1 MPPIEGKTALYRAG
15 IWWELLTCLVKKGN
29 LIYKSVHF
37 GGSMANKGEKSCYVF
52 ECVADLREISRIL
65 NDFLYANNFK
75 YQEKNRLK
83 YFINS
88 DPIAGKRFF
97 EYYFNGNILYIY
109 VYINNT
115 KKPWPLDD
123 KYFASVP
130 KQAYRNILEP
140 LINELNRVNEN
151 ARYHAQYQG
160 CYQNGQ
166 YHNTGYANM
175 QYNNINNIPYTQN
188 QSVMQN
194 GYAGTYQNKF
204 SDINNKSKEN
214 QAVWGFVFSGVGVIM
229 SLFGYSWGIFIL
241 FIEIYFAIQGFNT
254 KKKLFS
260 IMTFILAALS
270 IILFFLYITGTYS
283 IYN

>member
-1 MPPIEGKTALYRAG
+1 
-15 IWWELLTCLVKKGN
+15 
-29 LIYKSVHF
+29 
-37 GGSMANKGEKSCYVF
+37 MANKGEKSCYVF

-75 YQEKNRLK
+75 YQEKNGLK
-83 YFINS
+83 YFIHS

-140 LINELNRVNEN
+140 LINELNSVNEN
-151 ARYHAQYQG
+151 ARYNAQYQG

-175 QYNNINNIPYTQN
+175 QYNNMNNIPYTQN

-229 SLFGYSWGIFIL
+229 SLLGYSWGIFIL

-270 IILFFLYITGTYS
+270 IILFFLYITGAYS